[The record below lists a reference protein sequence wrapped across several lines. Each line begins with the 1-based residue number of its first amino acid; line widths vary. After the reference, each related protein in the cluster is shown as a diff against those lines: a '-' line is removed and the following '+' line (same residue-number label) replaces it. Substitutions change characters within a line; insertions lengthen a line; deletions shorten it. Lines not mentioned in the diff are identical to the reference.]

1 MGVGV
6 VEARSHESCSPRS
19 YNGEGPVIDE
29 LFFFTSASL
38 NVVLDMRRDVVPVI
52 SLALRVKGGL
62 VTHCKIFPLAVCQS
76 RPPLREGNALC

>member
-6 VEARSHESCSPRS
+6 VGARSYESSSPRS
-19 YNGEGPVIDE
+19 YDGEGPVIDE

-52 SLALRVKGGL
+52 SLALRVKGGPI
-62 VTHCKIFPLAVCQS
+62 VAAFY
-76 RPPLREGNALC
+76 E